1 MEHLLDNKLI
11 RPSQH
16 GFMPGKSCAS
26 NLTVFLD
33 TATKAVDEGKSVD
46 IFYLDFAKAFDKVP
60 RRRLI
65 AKLRAKGVDTEGV

>member
-1 MEHLLDNKLI
+1 MLDNKLI

-33 TATKAVDEGKSVD
+33 KATKAVDEGSVD

-65 AKLRAKGVDTEGV
+65 AKLRAKGVDTQGV